1 MRELEETLN
10 LYFFAP
16 FVKIRGLKNGEYF
29 LIVSAS
35 TIRLSAGF
43 FIALAEGIRRF
54 VRHGKPSQSLLSLY
68 LNFSLAC
75 KLEKRYFLRR

>member
-1 MRELEETLN
+1 MRELEGTLN
-10 LYFFAP
+10 LCFFAP
-16 FVKIRGLKNGEYF
+16 FVKIRGLKTDADF

-35 TIRLSAGF
+35 AIRLSAGF
-43 FIALAEGIRRF
+43 LIALAEAIRVF

-75 KLEKRYFLRR
+75 RLEKRYFLRR